1 MVCLVDNDETD
12 AAKIGEF
19 RRMRVKELRGR
30 ENDVHRTPRN
40 GGENLGAGLNR
51 GVAVENLDAQA
62 EGLDRT
68 H

>member
-30 ENDVHRTPRN
+30 ENDVHRTLRN